1 MEERRLETTIGQLRL
16 RSPLLTASG
25 TAGSADELA
34 GFTNAAATM
43 ATLGAFVTK
52 GVTRAPRQGN
62 PEPRIIETRAGIL
75 NSIGLQN
82 KGADRFLSEDLPKLR
97 QALMIPTRRGEPPR
111 PTIAPGRAQS
121 AIPIIVNISANTVE
135 EYGALAG
142 KLLASDAGQIAGLEI
157 NVSCPNIKH
166 GGVSFGIDPCA
177 IEKIVAGVKAAVPSG
192 RTVTIITKLTPN
204 ITDITVPAKAAIAAG
219 TDALSMI
226 NTLRGVAIDIRA
238 KKPCFANIAAGLS
251 GPAVKPVGLCMVW
264 DCFAKIPECRS
275 QKVPII
281 GIGGISTWQDAVEYL
296 LAGATAV
303 QVGTAWFIYP
313 DVFVEMKQ
321 GLLKY
326 LARNDTTVRKLTGQ
340 AHG

>member
-1 MEERRLETTIGQLRL
+1 MEQRLKTKLGSLRL
-16 RSPLLTASG
+16 QSPLLTASG
-25 TAGSADELA
+25 TSGSADELA
-34 GFTNAAATM
+34 GLGQRKAILDA
-43 ATLGAFVTK
+43 LGAFVTK
-52 GVTRAPRQGN
+52 GVTLAPRKGN

-82 KGADRFLSEDLPKLR
+82 KGVDRFLKEDLPKLR
-97 QALMIPTRRGEPPR
+97 KYDR
-111 PTIAPGRAQS
+111 
-121 AIPIIVNISANTVE
+121 PIIVNISANTVE

-142 KLLASDAGQIAGLEI
+142 KVLDGDDGSVAGLEI
-157 NVSCPNIKH
+157 NVSCPNIKE

-177 IEKIVAGVKAAVPSG
+177 IEKIVKAVKAAVPRG
-192 RTVTIITKLTPN
+192 RQVYIITKLTPN

-238 KKPCFANIAAGLS
+238 KKPYFANVAAGLS

-303 QVGTAWFIYP
+303 QVGTAWFVYP
-313 DVFVEMKQ
+313 DVFIEMKR
-321 GLLKY
+321 GLVKY
-326 LARNDTTVRKLTGQ
+326 LEREKLTVSELTGK
-340 AHG
+340 AHQ

>member
-1 MEERRLETTIGQLRL
+1 MEDRRLETTIGQLRL

-25 TAGSADELA
+25 TAGSGDELA
-34 GFTNAAATM
+34 GFKNAAATA

-52 GVTRAPRQGN
+52 GVTLAPRQGN
-62 PEPRIIETRAGIL
+62 PEPRVIETRAGIL

-82 KGADRFLSEDLPKLR
+82 KGANRFLTEDLPKLR
-97 QALMIPTRRGEPPR
+97 QYGVPV
-111 PTIAPGRAQS
+111 
-121 AIPIIVNISANTVE
+121 IVNISANTVE

-142 KLLASDAGQIAGLEI
+142 KLLAGDAGQIAGLEI
-157 NVSCPNIKH
+157 NVSCPNIKE
-166 GGVSFGIDPCA
+166 GGVSFGIDPRA
-177 IEKIVAGVKAAVPSG
+177 IEKIVAGVKAVVPRG

-238 KKPCFANIAAGLS
+238 KKPYFANVAAGLS

-275 QKVPII
+275 RQVPII

-296 LAGATAV
+296 LAGASAV
-303 QVGTAWFIYP
+303 QVGTAWFVYP
-313 DVFVEMKQ
+313 DVFVEMKR
-321 GLLKY
+321 GLEKY
-326 LARNDTTVRKLTGQ
+326 LTTNKMTVRELIGQ

>member
-34 GFTNAAATM
+34 GFNNAAATA

-52 GVTRAPRQGN
+52 GVTLASRQGN

-82 KGADRFLSEDLPKLR
+82 KGAARFLSEDLPKLR
-97 QALMIPTRRGEPPR
+97 HYGVPVF
-111 PTIAPGRAQS
+111 
-121 AIPIIVNISANTVE
+121 VNISANTVE

-142 KLLASDAGQIAGLEI
+142 HLLAGDAGQIAGLEI
-157 NVSCPNIKH
+157 NVSCPNIKE

-177 IEKIVAGVKAAVPSG
+177 IEKIVTGVKAAVPRG
-192 RTVTIITKLTPN
+192 RAVTIVTKLTPH

-226 NTLRGVAIDIRA
+226 NTLRGVAIDIRSQ
-238 KKPCFANIAAGLS
+238 KPHFANVSAGLS
-251 GPAVKPVGLCMVW
+251 GPAVKPIGLCMVW

-275 QKVPII
+275 RKVPII

-296 LAGATAV
+296 LAGAAAV
-303 QVGTAWFIYP
+303 QVGTAWFVYP
-313 DVFVEMKQ
+313 DVFVEMKN
-321 GLLKY
+321 GLEKY
-326 LARNDTTVRKLTGQ
+326 LEREKLTVRDLIGK
-340 AHG
+340 AHK

>member
-1 MEERRLETTIGQLRL
+1 MEQRLETKLGGLRL

-34 GFTNAAATM
+34 GLGQHQAILGA
-43 ATLGAFVTK
+43 LGAFVTK
-52 GVTRAPRQGN
+52 GVTLAPRQGN
-62 PEPRIIETRAGIL
+62 PEPRLIETRAGIL

-97 QALMIPTRRGEPPR
+97 QYGVPV
-111 PTIAPGRAQS
+111 
-121 AIPIIVNISANTVE
+121 IVNISANTVE

-142 KLLASDAGQIAGLEI
+142 TLLAGDVGQIAGLEI
-157 NVSCPNIKH
+157 NVSCPNIKE

-177 IEKIVAGVKAAVPSG
+177 IEKIVTGVKAAVPRG
-192 RTVTIITKLTPN
+192 RAVTIITKLTPN

-238 KKPCFANIAAGLS
+238 KKPYFANVAAGLS

-275 QKVPII
+275 RKIPII

-303 QVGTAWFIYP
+303 QVGTAWIVNP
-313 DVFVEMKQ
+313 ALFVEMKQ

-326 LARNDTTVRKLTGQ
+326 LEREQATVSQLTGQ

>member
-1 MEERRLETTIGQLRL
+1 MEDRRLETSIGQLRL

-34 GFTNAAATM
+34 GFNNAAATA

-52 GVTRAPRQGN
+52 GVTLAPRQGN

-97 QALMIPTRRGEPPR
+97 QYAVPV
-111 PTIAPGRAQS
+111 
-121 AIPIIVNISANTVE
+121 IVNISANTIE

-142 KLLASDAGQIAGLEI
+142 KLLAGDHGQIAGLEI
-157 NVSCPNIKH
+157 NVSCPNIKE
-166 GGVSFGIDPCA
+166 GGVSFSIDPCA
-177 IEKIVAGVKAAVPSG
+177 IEKIVAGVKATVPRG

-204 ITDITVPAKAAIAAG
+204 ITDITGPAKAAIAAG

-238 KKPCFANIAAGLS
+238 QKPHFANVAAGLS
-251 GPAVKPVGLCMVW
+251 GPAVKPIGLCMVW

-275 QKVPII
+275 RKVPII
-281 GIGGISTWQDAVEYL
+281 GIGSISTCQDAVEYL
-296 LAGATAV
+296 LAGAAAV
-303 QVGTAWFIYP
+303 QVGTAWFVYP
-313 DVFVEMKQ
+313 DVFVEMQK
-321 GLLKY
+321 GLRKY
-326 LARNDTTVRKLTGQ
+326 LTDKNTTVGELSGK

>member
-25 TAGSADELA
+25 TAGSADEMA
-34 GFTNAAATM
+34 GFNNAAATA

-82 KGADRFLSEDLPKLR
+82 KGAARFLSEDLPKLR
-97 QALMIPTRRGEPPR
+97 HYGIPV
-111 PTIAPGRAQS
+111 
-121 AIPIIVNISANTVE
+121 IVNISANTVE

-142 KLLASDAGQIAGLEI
+142 ELLAGDAGQIAGLEI
-157 NVSCPNIKH
+157 NVSCPNIKE

-177 IEKIVAGVKAAVPSG
+177 IEKIVAGVKAAVPRR

-204 ITDITVPAKAAIAAG
+204 ITDITEPAKAAIAAG

-226 NTLRGVAIDIRA
+226 NTLRGVAIDIRTQ
-238 KKPCFANIAAGLS
+238 KPHFANVSAGLS
-251 GPAVKPVGLCMVW
+251 GPAVKPIGLCMVW

-275 QKVPII
+275 RKVPII
-281 GIGGISTWQDAVEYL
+281 GIGGISTWQDVVEYL
-296 LAGATAV
+296 LAGAAAV
-303 QVGTAWFIYP
+303 QVGTAWFVYP
-313 DVFVEMKQ
+313 DVFVDMEK
-321 GLLKY
+321 GLRKY
-326 LARNDTTVRKLTGQ
+326 LTTKTTTIHELTGK

>member
-1 MEERRLETTIGQLRL
+1 MEERRLKTTIGQMRL

-34 GFTNAAATM
+34 GFSDTAVM
-43 ATLGAFVTK
+43 AKTLGAFVTK
-52 GVTRAPRQGN
+52 GVTLAPRQGN

-82 KGADRFLSEDLPKLR
+82 KGADRFLSEDLPRLR
-97 QALMIPTRRGEPPR
+97 QYGVPV
-111 PTIAPGRAQS
+111 
-121 AIPIIVNISANTVE
+121 IVNISANTVE

-142 KLLASDAGQIAGLEI
+142 KLLTGDTGQIAGLEI
-157 NVSCPNIKH
+157 NVSCPNIKE

-177 IEKIVAGVKAAVPSG
+177 IEKIVAGVKAAVPRG
-192 RTVTIITKLTPN
+192 RAVTIITKLTPN

-238 KKPCFANIAAGLS
+238 QKPHFANVSAGLS

-275 QKVPII
+275 RKIPII
-281 GIGGISTWQDAVEYL
+281 GIGGISTWQDAIEYL
-296 LAGATAV
+296 LAGAAAV
-303 QVGTAWFIYP
+303 QVGTAWFVYP
-313 DVFVEMKQ
+313 NVFVEMEQ
-321 GLLKY
+321 GLQKY
-326 LARNDTTVRKLTGQ
+326 LAAKNTTVAELTGK

>member
-34 GFTNAAATM
+34 GFANGTATAAS
-43 ATLGAFVTK
+43 LGAFVTK
-52 GVTRAPRQGN
+52 GVTLAPRQGN

-82 KGADRFLSEDLPKLR
+82 KGAARFLSEDLPKLR
-97 QALMIPTRRGEPPR
+97 HYG
-111 PTIAPGRAQS
+111 
-121 AIPIIVNISANTVE
+121 IPIIVNISANTVE

-142 KLLASDAGQIAGLEI
+142 QLLAGDTGQIAGLEI
-157 NVSCPNIKH
+157 NVSCPNIKE

-177 IEKIVAGVKAAVPSG
+177 IEKIVAGVKAAVPRG

-238 KKPCFANIAAGLS
+238 QKPYFANVSAGLS

-275 QKVPII
+275 RKVPII
-281 GIGGISTWQDAVEYL
+281 GIGGIATWQDTVEYL
-296 LAGATAV
+296 LAGASAV

-313 DVFVEMKQ
+313 DVFVEIQK
-321 GLLKY
+321 GLEKY
-326 LARNDTTVRKLTGQ
+326 LATKNTTVSELIGK
-340 AHG
+340 AHGGN

>member
-34 GFTNAAATM
+34 AFNNAAATA

-52 GVTRAPRQGN
+52 GVTLAPRQGN

-82 KGADRFLSEDLPKLR
+82 KGAARFLSEDLQKLR
-97 QALMIPTRRGEPPR
+97 HYGVPV
-111 PTIAPGRAQS
+111 
-121 AIPIIVNISANTVE
+121 IVNISANTVE

-142 KLLASDAGQIAGLEI
+142 ELLAGDGGQIAGLEI
-157 NVSCPNIKH
+157 NVSCPNIKE

-177 IEKIVAGVKAAVPSG
+177 IEKIVAGVKAAVPRG

-204 ITDITVPAKAAIAAG
+204 ITDITVPARAAIAAG

-238 KKPCFANIAAGLS
+238 QKPHFANVSAGLS
-251 GPAVKPVGLCMVW
+251 GPAVKPIGLCMVW

-275 QKVPII
+275 RKVPII
-281 GIGGISTWQDAVEYL
+281 GIGGISIWQDAVEYL
-296 LAGATAV
+296 LAGAAAV
-303 QVGTAWFIYP
+303 QVGTAWFVYP
-313 DVFVEMKQ
+313 DVFVEIHK
-321 GLLKY
+321 GLEKY
-326 LARNDTTVRKLTGQ
+326 LARENLTVRDLIGM
-340 AHG
+340 AHYKEK

>member
-34 GFTNAAATM
+34 GFSNAAATA

-52 GVTRAPRQGN
+52 GVTLAPRQGN

-82 KGADRFLSEDLPKLR
+82 KGAARFLSEDLPKLR
-97 QALMIPTRRGEPPR
+97 YYGIPV
-111 PTIAPGRAQS
+111 
-121 AIPIIVNISANTVE
+121 IVNISANSVE

-142 KLLASDAGQIAGLEI
+142 DGGQIAGLEI
-157 NVSCPNIKH
+157 NVSCPNIKE

-177 IEKIVAGVKAAVPSG
+177 IEKIVTVVKAAVPRG

-204 ITDITVPAKAAIAAG
+204 ITDITIPARAAIAAG

-238 KKPCFANIAAGLS
+238 QKPHFANVSAGLS
-251 GPAVKPVGLCMVW
+251 GPAVKPIGLCMVW

-275 QKVPII
+275 RKVPII
-281 GIGGISTWQDAVEYL
+281 GIGGISTWQDTVEYL
-296 LAGATAV
+296 LAGAAAV
-303 QVGTAWFIYP
+303 QVGTAWFVYP
-313 DVFVEMKQ
+313 DVFVEIQK
-321 GLLKY
+321 GLEKY
-326 LARNDTTVRKLTGQ
+326 LTSKNTTVRELIGK

>member
-34 GFTNAAATM
+34 GFNNAAATA

-52 GVTRAPRQGN
+52 GVTLASRQGN

-82 KGADRFLSEDLPKLR
+82 KGAARFLSEDLPKLR
-97 QALMIPTRRGEPPR
+97 HYGVPVF
-111 PTIAPGRAQS
+111 
-121 AIPIIVNISANTVE
+121 VNISANTVE

-142 KLLASDAGQIAGLEI
+142 HLLAGDAGQIAGLEI
-157 NVSCPNIKH
+157 NVSCPNIKE
-166 GGVSFGIDPCA
+166 GGVSFGIDPFA
-177 IEKIVAGVKAAVPSG
+177 IEKIVTGVKAAVPRG
-192 RTVTIITKLTPN
+192 RAVTIVTKLTPN

-226 NTLRGVAIDIRA
+226 NTLRGVAIDIRSQ
-238 KKPCFANIAAGLS
+238 KPHFANVSAGLS
-251 GPAVKPVGLCMVW
+251 GPAVKPIGLCMVW

-275 QKVPII
+275 RKVPII

-296 LAGATAV
+296 LAGAAAV
-303 QVGTAWFIYP
+303 QVGTAWFVYP
-313 DVFVEMKQ
+313 DVFVEMKN
-321 GLLKY
+321 GLEKY
-326 LARNDTTVRKLTGQ
+326 LEREKLTVRDLIGK
-340 AHG
+340 AHK

>member
-1 MEERRLETTIGQLRL
+1 MEHQLETKLGSLQL

-34 GFTNAAATM
+34 GLQHSPAIAGA
-43 ATLGAFVTK
+43 LGAFVTK
-52 GVTRAPRQGN
+52 GVTLAPRQGN

-97 QALMIPTRRGEPPR
+97 QYG
-111 PTIAPGRAQS
+111 APV
-121 AIPIIVNISANTVE
+121 IVNISANTVE

-142 KLLASDAGQIAGLEI
+142 KLLNGDVGQIAGLEI
-157 NVSCPNIKH
+157 NVSCPNIKE

-177 IEKIVAGVKAAVPSG
+177 IEKIVAGVKAAVP
-192 RTVTIITKLTPN
+192 RDRQVLIITKLTPN

-238 KKPCFANIAAGLS
+238 KKPYFANIAAGLS
-251 GPAVKPVGLCMVW
+251 GPAIKTVGLCMVW

-296 LAGATAV
+296 LAGASAV
-303 QVGTAWFIYP
+303 QVGTAWFVYP
-313 DVFVEMKQ
+313 DVFVEIKQ
-321 GLLKY
+321 GLFKY
-326 LARNDTTVRKLTGQ
+326 LERENTTAQKLIGQ
-340 AHG
+340 AHCS